1 MFCIHFVFAYRF
13 VTGERERESE
23 REREREWDKYK
34 ICGDLFGFDFSGVY
48 FFVFKISMN

>member
-1 MFCIHFVFAYRF
+1 MFCIHFVFAYGF
-13 VTGERERESE
+13 GERE